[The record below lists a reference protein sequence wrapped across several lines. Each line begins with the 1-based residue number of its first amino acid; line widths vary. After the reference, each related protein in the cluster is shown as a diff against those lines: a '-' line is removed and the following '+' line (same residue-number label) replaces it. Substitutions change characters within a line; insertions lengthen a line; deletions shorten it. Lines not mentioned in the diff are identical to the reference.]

1 MQRRNRREVRERE
14 RKIKKRFMPRIS
26 SGTRTRTEQRTWPA
40 RETKSSW
47 FTNQPRNA
55 TITIPWNVLRTVVSK
70 GFYSH
75 VLGGTV

>member
-1 MQRRNRREVRERE
+1 
-14 RKIKKRFMPRIS
+14 MPRIS